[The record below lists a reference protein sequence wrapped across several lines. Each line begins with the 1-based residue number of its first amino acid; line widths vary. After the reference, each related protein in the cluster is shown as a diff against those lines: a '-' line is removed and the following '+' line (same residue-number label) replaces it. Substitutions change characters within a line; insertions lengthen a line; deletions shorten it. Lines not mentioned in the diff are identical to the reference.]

1 MDKRVFRRI
10 VVTFPVEVE
19 VKAKEPSSN
28 ASSDI
33 SGETVDLKGCGR
45 ETES

>member
-1 MDKRVFRRI
+1 MDKRVLRRN

-19 VKAKEPSSN
+19 IKAKKPSSN
-28 ASSDI
+28 ASSSI
-33 SGETVDLKGCGR
+33 PGETVDLKGRGR